1 MSKVIFAAY
10 GSLLDAAL
18 MEQILGK
25 TPTKFEGSHAKIL
38 DYRLH
43 FDTFATIV
51 PDVTDYVPVGLW
63 VVDEEDLPKLDAY
76 ENCPVLYTRTTVR
89 VWYEVNHGGAQ
100 VINHCDAEVYIMT
113 ASARESVGEEQ
124 APAKYYI
131 DQMANGYREFGLDK
145 YKLIRAYN
153 EAINRG

>member
-25 TPTKFEGSHAKIL
+25 HPTKFNGSHAKIL

-63 VVDEEDLPKLDAY
+63 VVDEEDLSKLDAY
-76 ENCPVLYTRTTVR
+76 ESCPHLYTRTTVR
-89 VWYEVNHGGAQ
+89 VWYEVNHGGAE
-100 VINHCDAEVYIMT
+100 VINHCEAQVYIM
-113 ASARESVGEEQ
+113 RELQPAGEEE

-131 DQMANGYREFGLDK
+131 DQIAVGYSEFGLDK
-145 YKLIRAYN
+145 YRLIRAYN

>member
-10 GSLLDAAL
+10 GSLLDSGL

-25 TPTKFEGSHAKIL
+25 PPTKFKGSHAKIL

-76 ENCPVLYTRTTVR
+76 ESCPHLYERTTVR
-89 VWYEVNHGGAQ
+89 VWYETLRGEEAEA
-100 VINHCDAEVYIMT
+100 INHCEAQVYIMR
-113 ASARESVGEEQ
+113 ALQSVGEEE

-131 DQMANGYREFGLDK
+131 DQIAVGYSDFGLDK
-145 YKLIRAYN
+145 YKLTRAYN
-153 EAINRG
+153 TTINRG

>member
-10 GSLLDAAL
+10 GSLLDADL
-18 MEQILGK
+18 MEQLLGK
-25 TPTKFEGSHAKIL
+25 HPTKFKGSRAKIL

-76 ENCPVLYTRTTVR
+76 ESCPHLYERTTVR
-89 VWYEVNHGGAQ
+89 VWYETLRGGAE
-100 VINHCDAEVYIMT
+100 VINHCEAQVYIM
-113 ASARESVGEEQ
+113 RELQPAGEEE

-131 DQMANGYREFGLDK
+131 DQIAAGYCNFGLDK
-145 YKLIRAYN
+145 YKLMRAYN
-153 EAINRG
+153 KAINRG

>member
-10 GSLLDAAL
+10 GSLLDAGL

-25 TPTKFEGSHAKIL
+25 PPTKFKGSHAKIL

-63 VVDEEDLPKLDAY
+63 VVDEEDLSKLDAY
-76 ENCPVLYTRTTVR
+76 ESCPHLYTRTTVR
-89 VWYEVNHGGAQ
+89 VWYEANRGGSQ
-100 VINHCDAEVYIMT
+100 VINHCEAEVYIM
-113 ASARESVGEEQ
+113 RELQPAGEEE

-131 DQMANGYREFGLDK
+131 DQISVGYSDFGLDK

>member
-10 GSLLDAAL
+10 GSLLDSEL

-25 TPTKFEGSHAKIL
+25 PPTKFKGSHAKIL

-63 VVDEEDLPKLDAY
+63 VVDEEDFAKLDEY
-76 ENCPVLYTRTTVR
+76 ESCPYLYERTTVR
-89 VWYEVNHGGAQ
+89 VWYEANRSGAQ
-100 VINHCDAEVYIMT
+100 VINHCDAEVYIMR
-113 ASARESVGEEQ
+113 ALEPVGEKE

-131 DQMANGYREFGLDK
+131 DQISVGYSDFGLDK

>member
-10 GSLLDAAL
+10 GSLLDAGL

-25 TPTKFEGSHAKIL
+25 QPTKFKGSHAKIL

-63 VVDEEDLPKLDAY
+63 VVEEEDLPKLDEY
-76 ENCPVLYTRTTVR
+76 ESCPYLYERTSVR
-89 VWYEVNHGGAQ
+89 VSYETRQGGSE
-100 VINHCDAEVYIMT
+100 VINHCEAQVYIMR
-113 ASARESVGEEQ
+113 ALQPVGEEE

-131 DQMANGYREFGLDK
+131 DQISVGYSDFGLDK
-145 YKLIRAYN
+145 YKLMRAYN
-153 EAINRG
+153 KAINN